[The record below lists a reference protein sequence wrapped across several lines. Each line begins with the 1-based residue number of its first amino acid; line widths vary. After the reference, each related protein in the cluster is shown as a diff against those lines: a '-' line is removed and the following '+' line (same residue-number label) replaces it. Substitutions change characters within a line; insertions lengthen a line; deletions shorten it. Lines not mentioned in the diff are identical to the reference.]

1 MMHIMIDLE
10 TLGTT
15 PGCPIL
21 SIGAVAF
28 DQNGLQGV
36 PFYSPARL
44 PRDLSGAS
52 GDTLLWW
59 LGQSENAR
67 TQLVEEQ
74 RALNTLDV
82 PGSLSAFSGW
92 AHDVRSGQEDKKLCV
107 WANGASFDL
116 PIIEHA
122 LTNLDI
128 TVPWKFWEHR
138 CFRTAKA
145 LRGANDV
152 HPAFQGTAHTAL
164 DDARHQAECLIAI
177 DKLYEGALLS
187 PQG

>member
-28 DQNGLQGV
+28 NQDGV
-36 PFYSPARL
+36 QPAPLTHTLLL
-44 PRDLSGAS
+44 PRALSGAS
-52 GDTLLWW
+52 GHTLLWW
-59 LGQSENAR
+59 LKQSDAARNAIVKDR
-67 TQLVEEQ
+67 ESAIPARDALV
-74 RALNTLDV
+74 ALRVWVD
-82 PGSLSAFSGW
+82 
-92 AHDVRSGQEDKKLCV
+92 DVRSGQEDKKLCV

-122 LTNLDI
+122 LTDLDI

-145 LRGANDV
+145 LRGADGAKIVLNS
-152 HPAFQGTAHTAL
+152 AAHTAL
-164 DDARHQAECLIAI
+164 ADAYYQAEWLIAI

-187 PQG
+187 EPE